1 MLMSHTFTIVIVS
14 FLVVAPLLLWLALYA
29 AARWWSVNLRP
40 TLRYLRA
47 VRWVGWSFGIIL
59 FLVHWIRDDFSASY
73 GIALLTF
80 AVGLAMP
87 ESWVKKHFAPDLLE
101 ESQPEEY
108 WPRKPE

>member
-1 MLMSHTFTIVIVS
+1 MLRSRTFTIEM

-29 AARWWSVNLRP
+29 EARWWSVNLRP

-47 VRWVGWSFGIIL
+47 VRWVGWSLGTIL
-59 FLVHWIRDDFSASY
+59 FLVHLIRDDFSASY
-73 GIALLTF
+73 GIALLTC
-80 AVGLAMP
+80 AIGLGMP

-101 ESQPEEY
+101 EMQPEEY